1 MIIYCILDHSWR
13 IVKIYK
19 QKKHIQREC
28 FKKDLPHLPTRS
40 HMRTLVLEY
49 LPRFAR
55 TKSSSFVGK
64 YTSTMEHLGIIYFSF
79 SFDSICQNS
88 PCPLKLLYFPH
99 LPTIYKSI
107 HKTWGKCRFFSSSF
121 QLIGLREKIQENA
134 IFHRKIY
141 GFL

>member
-28 FKKDLPHLPTRS
+28 VKKDLPHLPTRS

-88 PCPLKLLYFPH
+88 PCPLKLLYFPSSH
-99 LPTIYKSI
+99 NIQKHTQNLGKMPFFLFFLSI
-107 HKTWGKCRFFSSSF
+107 DWFKGKNTGKCHIS
-121 QLIGLREKIQENA
+121 
-134 IFHRKIY
+134 
-141 GFL
+141 